1 MLCDMMM
8 MMMVQVMRLET
19 MERSSQMRMV
29 KTMKVD
35 REVVGVVE
43 EVGLM

>member
-1 MLCDMMM
+1 MMM

-35 REVVGVVE
+35 QEVVGVVE
-43 EVGLM
+43 EVGVM

>member
-1 MLCDMMM
+1 MMM
-8 MMMVQVMRLET
+8 IMVQVMRLET

-35 REVVGVVE
+35 QEVVGVVE

>member
-1 MLCDMMM
+1 MLCDMM